1 MAEEVW
7 VYFSAET
14 MSKPNK
20 YDKYFPSDLEHKK
33 WSERDKFQITLS
45 NKYT

>member
-1 MAEEVW
+1 MAEEVR
-7 VYFSAET
+7 VYFSA
-14 MSKPNK
+14 MSNSNK
-20 YDKYFPSDLEHKK
+20 YDKYFPSNLEHKK